1 MKIFTPFN
9 LKGMALKNRI
19 VKSATL
25 ENMATPEGMPTEETR
40 RFYERLARGGA
51 GLIITGYA
59 YVSESGQCLPLQN
72 GIHKDKAVAGW
83 RRITEAVHELGGKI
97 AMQIAHGGK
106 QIKSKALGGRR
117 ALAPSAT
124 PDLVYFTVPKPMS
137 EAEIFQTIQ
146 DFGNAAARVKE
157 AGFDAV
163 QIHGAHGYLISSFL
177 SPLTNRRRDMWGGG
191 FEHRFRFAAEVYK
204 AVRAAVGPDFPVLY
218 KLNVKDFTP
227 FGATPQDSFPAAIR
241 LAELG
246 LDVVEI
252 SGGTSEMALGVTRGD
267 SFANIVAR
275 DRSAPAKLY
284 FRTMLGVQKLF
295 FPFHE
300 AYFLS
305 YAEKLRPLL
314 NIPLILV
321 GGMRSPETLEKVIES
336 GSADL
341 VSMARPLIREP
352 GLPNR
357 WLKGDRRPARCVS
370 CNRCLG
376 EIEQGNKLKCYCINS
391 IDSQF
396 SPVRNE
402 TVTHGV

>member
-25 ENMATPEGMPTEETR
+25 ENMATPKGLSTRETR

-51 GLIITGYA
+51 GLIITGFA
-59 YVSESGQCLPLQN
+59 YVNESGQSMPLQN
-72 GIHKDKAVAGW
+72 GIHKDQVVAGW
-83 RRITEAVHELGGKI
+83 RRITDAVHELGGKI

-106 QIKSKALGGRR
+106 QIKSKALGGRK
-117 ALAPSAT
+117 ALAPSAI
-124 PDLVYFTVPKPMS
+124 PDLAYFTVPRPMT
-137 EAEIFQTIQ
+137 EAEILQTIR

-177 SPLTNRRRDMWGGG
+177 SPLTNRRRDMWGGD
-191 FEHRFRFAAEVYK
+191 FEHRFRFPAEVYN
-204 AVRAAVGPDFPVLY
+204 AVRMAVGPDFPVLY
-218 KLNVKDFTP
+218 KLNVKDFVP
-227 FGATPQDSFPAAIR
+227 FGTTLQDSFPAAKR

-246 LDVVEI
+246 LDAIEI
-252 SGGTSEMALGVTRGD
+252 SGGTGEIALGVMRGD
-267 SFANIVAR
+267 SCADIIAR
-275 DRSAPAKLY
+275 DRSALAKYYLKL
-284 FRTMLGVQKLF
+284 MLGVQKLF
-295 FPFHE
+295 LPFHE

-321 GGMRSPETLEKVIES
+321 GGIRSPETVEKAIES

-341 VSMARPLIREP
+341 VSMARPLVREP
-352 GLPNR
+352 GLPNK
-357 WLKGDRRPARCVS
+357 WLKGDRQPAQCVS

-376 EIEQGNKLKCYCINS
+376 EIEQGNKLKCYCIKEN
-391 IDSQF
+391 
-396 SPVRNE
+396 
-402 TVTHGV
+402 